1 MAIGDRLLKL
11 IMDRKFF
18 TKIFISISIVS
29 FIGVFSV
36 AFVYQRY
43 FKDALTNNEMYRVQR
58 SIDQAAL
65 NLDNQLYRIVN
76 NVHYFFEYSGTGN
89 RLMAVKTGNG
99 EEAAADRAWAEQTLG
114 AFRLQYSSEIESVF
128 FLLKDRTDGSE
139 TLLYDDDLN
148 PVPEMD
154 YRSQSWYRDFTGGT
168 ASFWSQPT
176 NELLFFQDRS
186 LRTIYFT
193 LGRYNAEGKD
203 GVLVVRLNGKMFS
216 DAFRL
221 LATSDLNIELRN
233 EEGRIVYS
241 SFGEERGAEGGG
253 DILMESPL
261 DYSGFQVQAHIRKQS
276 ITEAVQKVQN
286 VQPYIVAL
294 ILAMTLAISLVLSLS
309 LVRPVKALLRLM
321 KKAELGDLDVR
332 FNGRYSDEVGIL
344 GNGFN
349 RMLENM
355 TDSIE
360 KAHAAEM
367 DKINAEVRQKDAVLL
382 AMQNQINPHFLYNTL
397 EVINCQAI
405 IHDVPSV
412 SRMSKALADFF
423 RYSIDSDRTEVALD
437 VELAHVATYLDIQHE
452 RYPAIEI
459 DLDGLEPFH
468 RYPIVKL
475 TLQPIVENAFLYAFT
490 GERDYYLRIRGED
503 VDADTYAVCVED
515 NGEGMDESSLARLN
529 GLLEAGGEPEKRREG
544 GNRTG
549 IGLLNVQHR
558 IRMRYG
564 EPYGL
569 RLGESMSGGVIVRI
583 LLPKEGK
590 RDENIDR

>member
-1 MAIGDRLLKL
+1 MN
-11 IMDRKFF
+11 RKFF

-36 AFVYQRY
+36 AFVYQVY
-43 FKDALTNNEMYRVQR
+43 FKDALTSSEMHRVQR

-76 NVHYFFEYSGTGN
+76 NVHYFFEYSGNGN
-89 RLMAVKTGNG
+89 RLMAVKTGDEAG
-99 EEAAADRAWAEQTLG
+99 AAADRLWAENTLG

-128 FLLKDRTDGSE
+128 FLLKDRADGGAE
-139 TLLYDDDLN
+139 TLLYDGDLN

-154 YRSQSWYRDFTGGT
+154 YRSQSWYRDFMNGT
-168 ASFWSQPT
+168 MRFWSQPT
-176 NELLFFQDRS
+176 DELLFFQDRS
-186 LRTIYFT
+186 PKTIYFT
-193 LGRYNAEGKD
+193 LSRYNAEGRD

-221 LATSDLNIELRN
+221 LATTDLNIELRN
-233 EEGRIVYS
+233 EDGSIVYA
-241 SFGEERGAEGGG
+241 SFGEKREAKDAG
-253 DILMESPL
+253 DLLMESSL

-276 ITEAVQKVQN
+276 ITEAVHKVQN

-294 ILAMTLAISLVLSLS
+294 ILGMTLAISLVLSLS
-309 LVRPVKALLRLM
+309 LVRPVKKLLRLM

-332 FNGRYSDEVGIL
+332 FYGRYSDEVGIL

-355 TDSIE
+355 TDSID

-367 DKINAEVRQKDAVLL
+367 DKINAEMKQKDATLL

-405 IHDVPSV
+405 IHEVPSV

-423 RYSIDSDRTEVALD
+423 RYSIDSVKAEVPLG
-437 VELAHVATYLDIQHE
+437 VELSHVGTYLDIQRE
-452 RYPAIEI
+452 RYPAIET
-459 DLDGLEPFH
+459 DLDGLEPFN
-468 RYPIVKL
+468 RFPIVKL

-490 GERDYYLRIRGED
+490 GERDYYLRIWGED
-503 VDADTYAVCVED
+503 VDERSYAVHVED
-515 NGEGMDESSLARLN
+515 NGEGMDEPSLARLN
-529 GLLEAGGEPEKRREG
+529 KLLEAGGEPEERREG
-544 GNRTG
+544 GSRTG

-558 IRMRYG
+558 IRLRYG
-564 EPYGL
+564 KPFGL
-569 RLGESMSGGVIVRI
+569 RLGESMSGGLHVRI

-590 RDENIDR
+590 SHEDSDR